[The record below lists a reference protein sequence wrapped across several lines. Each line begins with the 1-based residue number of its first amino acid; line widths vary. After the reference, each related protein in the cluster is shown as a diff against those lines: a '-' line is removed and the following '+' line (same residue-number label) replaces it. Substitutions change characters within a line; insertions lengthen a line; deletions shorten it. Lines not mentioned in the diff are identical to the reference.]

1 MNTIALKM
9 IGKCMKRKEINSP
22 SSLKGLKDMEELA
35 KLFQEIADRYEATL
49 NLMNETNQK
58 IKEAISI
65 QEKNQ
70 EAIEKMIDNLEKCVD
85 KLPHW

>member
-1 MNTIALKM
+1 
-9 IGKCMKRKEINSP
+9 MKRKEINSP
-22 SSLKGLKDMEELA
+22 SPLKGLKDMEELA
-35 KLFQEIADRYEATL
+35 KLFQEIADRYEVTL

-58 IKEAISI
+58 IKEAIFI

-70 EAIEKMIDNLEKCVD
+70 EVIEKMIDNLEKCVD

>member
-1 MNTIALKM
+1 
-9 IGKCMKRKEINSP
+9 
-22 SSLKGLKDMEELA
+22 MEELV
-35 KLFQEIADRYEATL
+35 KLWQEIADRYETTL

-58 IKEAISI
+58 IKEVISI

-70 EAIEKMIDNLEKCVD
+70 EIIKKMIDNLEKCVD

>member
-1 MNTIALKM
+1 
-9 IGKCMKRKEINSP
+9 MKRKEINSP

>member
-1 MNTIALKM
+1 
-9 IGKCMKRKEINSP
+9 MKRKEINSP
-22 SSLKGLKDMEELA
+22 SPLEGVKDMEELV
-35 KLFQEIADRYEATL
+35 KLWQEIADRYETTL

-58 IKEAISI
+58 IKEVISI

-70 EAIEKMIDNLEKCVD
+70 EIIKKMIDNLEKCVD

>member
-1 MNTIALKM
+1 
-9 IGKCMKRKEINSP
+9 
-22 SSLKGLKDMEELA
+22 MEELV

-58 IKEAISI
+58 IKEAIFI

-70 EAIEKMIDNLEKCVD
+70 EVIEKMIDNLEKCVD

>member
-1 MNTIALKM
+1 
-9 IGKCMKRKEINSP
+9 
-22 SSLKGLKDMEELA
+22 MEELA

-58 IKEAISI
+58 IKEAIFI

-70 EAIEKMIDNLEKCVD
+70 EVIEKMIDNLEKCVD

>member
-1 MNTIALKM
+1 
-9 IGKCMKRKEINSP
+9 MKRKEINSP
-22 SSLKGLKDMEELA
+22 SPLKGLKDMEELA
-35 KLFQEIADRYEATL
+35 KLFQEIADRYEVTL

-70 EAIEKMIDNLEKCVD
+70 KAIEKMIDNLEKCVD
-85 KLPHW
+85 KLSHW

>member
-1 MNTIALKM
+1 
-9 IGKCMKRKEINSP
+9 MKRKEINSP
-22 SSLKGLKDMEELA
+22 SPLKGLKDMEELA

-70 EAIEKMIDNLEKCVD
+70 EAIEKND
-85 KLPHW
+85 

>member
-1 MNTIALKM
+1 
-9 IGKCMKRKEINSP
+9 MKRKEINSP
-22 SSLKGLKDMEELA
+22 SPLKGLKDMEELA

-58 IKEAISI
+58 IKEAIFI

-70 EAIEKMIDNLEKCVD
+70 EVIEKMIDNLEKCVD

>member
-1 MNTIALKM
+1 
-9 IGKCMKRKEINSP
+9 
-22 SSLKGLKDMEELA
+22 MEELV
-35 KLFQEIADRYEATL
+35 KLWQEIADRYETTL

-58 IKEAISI
+58 IKEVISI

-70 EAIEKMIDNLEKCVD
+70 EIIKKMIDNLEKCID

>member
-1 MNTIALKM
+1 
-9 IGKCMKRKEINSP
+9 
-22 SSLKGLKDMEELA
+22 MEELV

-70 EAIEKMIDNLEKCVD
+70 EAIEKND
-85 KLPHW
+85 